1 MQKINLP
8 MYQSMHLGNIIIVHN
23 QYAHGGRHIFV
34 TPFCLQTLLRKWKRY
49 TTGACLPADFAKRVP
64 QNVLITVCFLYK
76 VDVTL

>member
-8 MYQSMHLGNIIIVHN
+8 MYQSMHLGDIIIVHN

-49 TTGACLPADFAKRVP
+49 TTGACLPADFCEAGSSKCP
-64 QNVLITVCFLYK
+64 HHCLLFI
-76 VDVTL
+76 